1 MGEEGHGAS
10 IQQLQEL
17 LEVCVR
23 VEPNAEHT
31 ADIRRQLEA
40 AKQAKADARPM
51 AAQLLAAERKVNKRK
66 AAAENAAKRVADLEV
81 QLGQARVDE
90 ADRRREFADAQT
102 ELAAV
107 HRKALEAGP
116 GLGAGERVDVRQL
129 LPQGCDQVP
138 GYADKVDQLQ
148 KALDAL
154 RGEAAAYAPTQ
165 AQQQPASA
173 LDAAVNE
180 QEAKVVDDVLGR
192 LLDSPGGAGAD
203 AAGDLKAESAKKIR
217 ELIEGACQR
226 TRREHDLRRGSGDG
240 PAEGR
245 ARRDRSRSRDL

>member
-1 MGEEGHGAS
+1 MAPAAKRIAELEAENKRLRGLAKTAMGPREGVGSPSSAGHGAS

-23 VEPNAEHT
+23 VQPNAEHT

-129 LPQGCDQVP
+129 LP
-138 GYADKVDQLQ
+138 
-148 KALDAL
+148 
-154 RGEAAAYAPTQ
+154 
-165 AQQQPASA
+165 
-173 LDAAVNE
+173 
-180 QEAKVVDDVLGR
+180 
-192 LLDSPGGAGAD
+192 
-203 AAGDLKAESAKKIR
+203 
-217 ELIEGACQR
+217 
-226 TRREHDLRRGSGDG
+226 
-240 PAEGR
+240 
-245 ARRDRSRSRDL
+245 